1 MVNPQGGGKIV
12 VPKSIK
18 QTASVRASSSMAPVP
33 VAGSVKIVKAKA
45 NDTVKTVAARYKVN
59 AVELAKFNGLLPD
72 SALAAGREIKVP
84 VR

>member
-1 MVNPQGGGKIV
+1 V
-12 VPKSIK
+12 VPKSVKPIV
-18 QTASVRASSSMAPVP
+18 SVRASSPTAPVP

-45 NDTVKTVAARYKVN
+45 NDTVKSVAARYKVN

-72 SALAAGREIKVP
+72 SPLAAGREIKVP